1 MQLLGC
7 RFKRINVYRV
17 TDVTFRYAS
26 DVSSITIQLY
36 LMYSP
41 HACVVVVVNLYSH
54 SECMQHVSRNRV
66 RTGKQPKKH
75 KIK

>member
-7 RFKRINVYRV
+7 RFEKRNAYRV
-17 TDVTFRYAS
+17 TDVTFRYAR

-41 HACVVVVVNLYSH
+41 HACVLGIV
-54 SECMQHVSRNRV
+54 CTAM
-66 RTGKQPKKH
+66 
-75 KIK
+75 

>member
-17 TDVTFRYAS
+17 TDVTFRYAR

-41 HACVVVVVNLYSH
+41 HACVLGIV
-54 SECMQHVSRNRV
+54 CTAM
-66 RTGKQPKKH
+66 
-75 KIK
+75 